1 MPVRQVLIGRLAHGI
16 ERGDPRGVRR
26 GIGPRWK
33 LPCGR
38 RYPLNCAAGKRAPPR
53 KVSLQKQPGVF
64 YSVPTLTSSSCRSDC
79 PKSGREILESIS
91 QGVSGS
97 ECPGSWLP
105 ARHVLGTVRVPHA
118 HKVHLTGGIQPRA
131 IRMNT
136 EDIVAALRQ
145 LNEVENALAR
155 SKSAAHEL
163 DRERELGRLRRK
175 IPQPYLEH
183 YQQRRARGKPP
194 LAAVVEGVC
203 RSCFLQVPTGLMQ
216 ELRSGND
223 VVACPHCGAFLY
235 DPARVVGGNEQ
246 MEQKTNPMA
255 TAA

>member
-1 MPVRQVLIGRLAHGI
+1 ML
-16 ERGDPRGVRR
+16 
-26 GIGPRWK
+26 
-33 LPCGR
+33 
-38 RYPLNCAAGKRAPPR
+38 
-53 KVSLQKQPGVF
+53 
-64 YSVPTLTSSSCRSDC
+64 
-79 PKSGREILESIS
+79 
-91 QGVSGS
+91 
-97 ECPGSWLP
+97 
-105 ARHVLGTVRVPHA
+105 
-118 HKVHLTGGIQPRA
+118 
-131 IRMNT
+131 
-136 EDIVAALRQ
+136 Q